1 MQPVDLFNYKKEE
14 FETVE
19 TFAKRVYDTAKRCD
33 KSLCLNYYDSWKV
46 VSLLAKYYKVSSG
59 DIISSIKH
67 IEYCKPS
74 KKYRVLW
81 VQCLGK
87 HYLDVSKRLGC

>member
-33 KSLCLNYYDSWKV
+33 KSLCLNYDDSRKV

-67 IEYCKPS
+67 IEYSKPS